1 MLNGKSLKQKK
12 RTSPSNFIYSIQ
24 IRDQIP
30 VSTDSFEFLNQ
41 INPKSC
47 FQSKKKKKKK
57 VTKKQKSHH
66 PILHIQISI
75 SSKFQLQKF

>member
-12 RTSPSNFIYSIQ
+12 RTSPSNFTYSIQ

-30 VSTDSFEFLNQ
+30 VSTGSFEFLNQ
-41 INPKSC
+41 INPKCC
-47 FQSKKKKKKK
+47 FQSKKKKEETNKQ
-57 VTKKQKSHH
+57 TKNHH

-75 SSKFQLQKF
+75 SSKF